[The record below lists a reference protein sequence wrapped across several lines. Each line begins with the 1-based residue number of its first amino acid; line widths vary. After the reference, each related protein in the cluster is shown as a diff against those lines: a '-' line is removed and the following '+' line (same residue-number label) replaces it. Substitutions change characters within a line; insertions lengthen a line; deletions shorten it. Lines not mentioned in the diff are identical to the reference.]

1 MTMGS
6 SPLAGVPVPVRL
18 GAAVAVALLAAA
30 CGSSATSSNSSSS
43 TASPA
48 GAAGSSSSSASGN
61 MIKTGTSSRGAFLT
75 DGSGRA
81 MYLFLAD
88 SKNKSACSGA
98 CASAWPPVIVTGQP
112 TAASG
117 VNASDLA
124 TITRSDG
131 TKQVTY
137 DGHPLY
143 YFAGDTGPGM
153 DNGQGVNGFGALW
166 WLVAPSGASLTG
178 NVTVS
183 GGSGGGTAPS
193 SSPSSGGGYGY

>member
-30 CGSSATSSNSSSS
+30 CGSSATTSNNAQS
-43 TASPA
+43 TAGSAATSSP
-48 GAAGSSSSSASGN
+48 SSSASGN
-61 MIKTGTSSRGAFLT
+61 MIKTSTSSRGAFLT

-81 MYLFLAD
+81 VYDFLAD

-98 CASAWPPVIVTGQP
+98 CAAAWPPVVVTGQP
-112 TAASG
+112 TAGGGVTASG
-117 VNASDLA
+117 LS

-137 DGHPLY
+137 EGRPLY
-143 YFAGDTGPGM
+143 YYAGDTGPGM
-153 DNGQGVNGFGALW
+153 ANGQGLNGFGHLW
-166 WLVAPSGASLTG
+166 WLLTPTGASLTG
-178 NVTVS
+178 SVTVS

-193 SSPSSGGGYGY
+193 TSPSSGGGYGY

>member
-6 SPLAGVPVPVRL
+6 STLAGVPVPVRL

-30 CGSSATSSNSSSS
+30 CGSSATTSNSSPS
-43 TASPA
+43 TAGAA
-48 GAAGSSSSSASGN
+48 GAGSSSSSASGN
-61 MIKTGTSSRGAFLT
+61 MIKTATSSGGAFLT

-81 MYLFLAD
+81 MYLFMAD

-98 CASAWPPVIVTGQP
+98 CAAAWPPVIVTGQP

-117 VNASDLA
+117 VTASDLS

-143 YFAGDTGPGM
+143 YYAGDTGPGM
-153 DNGQGVNGFGALW
+153 DNGQGLNGFGAVW
-166 WLVAPSGASLTG
+166 WLVAPSGSSITSK
-178 NVTVS
+178 VTVS
-183 GGSGGGTAPS
+183 GGSGGGTAPA

>member
-6 SPLAGVPVPVRL
+6 SSLAGVPVPVRL

-30 CGSSATSSNSSSS
+30 CGSSATTSNNAQS
-43 TASPA
+43 TAGSAATSSP
-48 GAAGSSSSSASGN
+48 SSSASGN
-61 MIKTGTSSRGAFLT
+61 MIKTSTSSRGAFLT

-81 MYLFLAD
+81 VYDFLAD

-98 CASAWPPVIVTGQP
+98 CAAAWPPVVVTGQP
-112 TAASG
+112 TAGGAVTASG
-117 VNASDLA
+117 LS

-137 DGHPLY
+137 EGRPLY

-153 DNGQGVNGFGALW
+153 AKGQGLNGFGHLW
-166 WLVAPSGASLTG
+166 WLLTPTGASLTG
-178 NVTVS
+178 NVTIS
-183 GGSGGGTAPS
+183 GGSGGTAPS
-193 SSPSSGGGYGY
+193 TSPSSGGGYGY